1 MNQPSG
7 YASAYGNTY
16 IELKDVHGDNF
27 THQFRSLVP
36 VWRLQ
41 LPHWPQAVCKA
52 RMPTASATHP
62 LVPPCVP
69 PCCLNKTTTVWD
81 LSGKKH
87 TMTTIWDLAQRER
100 NMTTPTTLAAKQS
113 LLETLEV
120 TTPTPSSRFSI
131 GTCRSKNSNNMKLL
145 LCGAVLMLTLCNM
158 LNYSC
163 SDNMKPRLILG
174 RRR

>member
-16 IELKDVHGDNF
+16 IELKDVYGDNF

-36 VWRLQ
+36 VWRLR

-100 NMTTPTTLAAKQS
+100 EKHDNTHNTCS
-113 LLETLEV
+113 ETVLV
-120 TTPTPSSRFSI
+120 GNVGSDHTNAFL
-131 GTCRSKNSNNMKLL
+131 KVLHWHL
-145 LCGAVLMLTLCNM
+145 QGAEIQT
-158 LNYSC
+158 
-163 SDNMKPRLILG
+163 I
-174 RRR
+174 